1 MKKIEYEAAF
11 GSLSKMIDIYRGKI
25 KEALEERNIAVV
37 YFGNAPA
44 VNPSDD
50 EYFDCY
56 SLLKYENGEMLL
68 ADGCGLEEYPEVSTI
83 LTTEQVASGEI
94 NNCHFA
100 KAFAKAN
107 WQLWDDVEEEGPNS
121 WDSLYYCLCE
131 AINECAD
138 EE

>member
-1 MKKIEYEAAF
+1 MKKIEYEEAF

-68 ADGCGLEEYPEVSTI
+68 ADGSGLDEYPEVSTV
-83 LTTEQVASGEI
+83 LTAEQVAAGEVS
-94 NNCHFA
+94 NCHFA
-100 KAFAKAN
+100 KAFANAN
-107 WQLWDDVEEEGPNS
+107 W
-121 WDSLYYCLCE
+121 
-131 AINECAD
+131 
-138 EE
+138 

>member
-1 MKKIEYEAAF
+1 MKKIEYEEAF

-68 ADGCGLEEYPEVSTI
+68 ADGSGLDEYPEESTV
-83 LTTEQVASGEI
+83 LTAEQVAAGEI

-100 KAFAKAN
+100 KAFAQAN

>member
-1 MKKIEYEAAF
+1 MKKIEYEEAF

-44 VNPSDD
+44 VNPSD

-68 ADGCGLEEYPEVSTI
+68 ADGSGLDEYPEESTV
-83 LTTEQVASGEI
+83 LTAEQVAAGEI

-107 WQLWDDVEEEGPNS
+107 WQLWDDVEEEGTNS

>member
-50 EYFDCY
+50 E
-56 SLLKYENGEMLL
+56 
-68 ADGCGLEEYPEVSTI
+68 
-83 LTTEQVASGEI
+83 
-94 NNCHFA
+94 
-100 KAFAKAN
+100 
-107 WQLWDDVEEEGPNS
+107 
-121 WDSLYYCLCE
+121 
-131 AINECAD
+131 
-138 EE
+138 

>member
-1 MKKIEYEAAF
+1 MKKIEYEEAF
-11 GSLSKMIDIYRGKI
+11 GSFSEMIDIYREKI

-44 VNPSDD
+44 VNPSD
-50 EYFDCY
+50 EYFDRY

-68 ADGCGLEEYPEVSTI
+68 ADGSGLDEYPEESTV
-83 LTTEQVASGEI
+83 LTAEQVASGEI
-94 NNCHFA
+94 KNCHFA

-121 WDSLYYCLCE
+121 WDSLYYCL
-131 AINECAD
+131 
-138 EE
+138 

>member
-1 MKKIEYEAAF
+1 MKKIEYEEAF

-68 ADGCGLEEYPEVSTI
+68 ADGSGLDEYPEESTV
-83 LTTEQVASGEI
+83 LTAEQVAAGEI

-100 KAFAKAN
+100 KAFAQAS
-107 WQLWDDVEEEGPNS
+107 WRLWDDVEEEGPNS